1 MLDLLDTIDAW
12 RARGDAV
19 ALATVI
25 KVTGSA
31 PRPAGARMAVNARGD
46 IIGSVS
52 GGCVEGAVVEAA
64 LEVIEQGRPQCLH
77 FGIADETAWSV
88 GLMCGGQIDVFVE
101 KLDSQF
107 DEIARLARARR
118 RFAVHTLVSGE
129 RIGARTIT
137 PDLDADNPPQPAGLI
152 ETSEGLAFVNII
164 EPPPRLYI
172 IGGTQISI
180 ALVTI
185 ARTLGYHVTVID
197 PRQVFATPE
206 RFAHADALLVA
217 YPQRALTPDVIDA
230 STCFA
235 ILTHDPKVDD
245 PALKIALN
253 SPARYIGALGSR
265 KTHAAR
271 LERLRQAGFTEA
283 QLERIHAPIGL
294 DIGARTPE
302 EIAVAIAAEMV
313 KVTAG
318 ARAASSGR
326 AS

>member
-1 MLDLLDTIDAW
+1 MLDLLDTINAW

-19 ALATVI
+19 ALATVV

-31 PRPAGARMAVNARGD
+31 PRPAGAKMAVSARGE
-46 IIGSVS
+46 IAGSVS
-52 GGCVEGAVVEAA
+52 GGCVEGAVIESA
-64 LEVIEQGRPQCLH
+64 LEVIESGRPQLVH

-101 KLDSQF
+101 RLDTQF
-107 DEIARLARARR
+107 DEIAQLARARR
-118 RFAVHTLVSGE
+118 RFAVQTLVSGD
-129 RIGARTIT
+129 RIGARTII
-137 PDLDADNPPQPAGLI
+137 PDLDPGSPPQPAG
-152 ETSEGLAFVNII
+152 SAFLDII
-164 EPPPRLYI
+164 EPPARLYI
-172 IGGTQISI
+172 IGGTHISI
-180 ALVTI
+180 ALTTI
-185 ARTLGYHVTVID
+185 ARTLGYYVTVID

-206 RFAHADALLVA
+206 RFAHADKLVVA
-217 YPQRALTPDVIDA
+217 HPQRALTPDMIDT

-271 LERLRQAGFTEA
+271 LERLRQAGFTQA
-283 QLERIHAPIGL
+283 QLDRIHAPIGL
-294 DIGARTPE
+294 DIGARAPE

-313 KVTAG
+313 KVKAG
-318 ARAASSGR
+318 AK
-326 AS
+326 

>member
-1 MLDLLDTIDAW
+1 MLDLLDTIDMW

-19 ALATVI
+19 ALATVV

-31 PRPAGARMAVNARGD
+31 PRPAGAKMAVSARGE
-46 IIGSVS
+46 IAGSVS
-52 GGCVEGAVVEAA
+52 GGCVEGAVIEIA
-64 LEVIEQGRPQCLH
+64 LEVIENGRPQLVH

-88 GLMCGGQIDVFVE
+88 GLMCGGQIDVFIE
-101 KLDSQF
+101 RLDTQF
-107 DEIARLARARR
+107 DEIAQLARARR
-118 RFAVHTLVSGE
+118 RFAVQTLVSGD
-129 RIGARTIT
+129 RIGAKTII
-137 PDLDADNPPQPAGLI
+137 PDLDPGSPPQP
-152 ETSEGLAFVNII
+152 TSLMDTPTGAAFFDII
-164 EPPPRLYI
+164 EPPARLYI
-172 IGGTQISI
+172 IGGTHISI
-180 ALVTI
+180 ALTTI
-185 ARTLGYHVTVID
+185 ARTLGYYVTVID

-206 RFAHADALLVA
+206 RFAHADKLVVA
-217 YPQRALTPDVIDA
+217 HPQRALTPDMIDT

-271 LERLRQAGFTEA
+271 LERLRQAGFTQA
-283 QLERIHAPIGL
+283 QLDRIHAPIGL

-313 KVTAG
+313 KVKAG
-318 ARAASSGR
+318 SN
-326 AS
+326 

>member
-1 MLDLLDTIDAW
+1 MLDLLDTIDMW

-19 ALATVI
+19 ALATVV

-31 PRPAGARMAVNARGD
+31 PRPAGAKMAVSARGE
-46 IIGSVS
+46 IAGSVS
-52 GGCVEGAVVEAA
+52 GGCVEGAVIEIA
-64 LEVIEQGRPQCLH
+64 LEVIENGRPQLVH

-88 GLMCGGQIDVFVE
+88 GLMCGGQIDVFIE
-101 KLDSQF
+101 RLDTQF
-107 DEIARLARARR
+107 DEIAQLARARR
-118 RFAVHTLVSGE
+118 RFAVQTLVSGDH
-129 RIGARTIT
+129 IGAKTII
-137 PDLDADNPPQPAGLI
+137 PDLDPGSPPQP
-152 ETSEGLAFVNII
+152 TSLMDTPTGAAFFDII
-164 EPPPRLYI
+164 EPPARLYI
-172 IGGTQISI
+172 IGGTHISI
-180 ALVTI
+180 ALTTI
-185 ARTLGYHVTVID
+185 ARTLGYYVTVID

-206 RFAHADALLVA
+206 RFAHADKLVVA
-217 YPQRALTPDVIDA
+217 HPQRALTPDMIDT

-271 LERLRQAGFTEA
+271 LERLRQAGFTQA
-283 QLERIHAPIGL
+283 QLDRIHAPIGL

-313 KVTAG
+313 KVKAG
-318 ARAASSGR
+318 SN
-326 AS
+326 